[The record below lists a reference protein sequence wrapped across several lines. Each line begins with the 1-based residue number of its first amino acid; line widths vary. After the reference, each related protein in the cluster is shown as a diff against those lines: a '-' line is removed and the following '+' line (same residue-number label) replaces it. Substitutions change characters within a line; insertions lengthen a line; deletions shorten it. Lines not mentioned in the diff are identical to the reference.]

1 MPIYEFVCNGCGH
14 RFEAL
19 VRRDDSPVCASCG
32 GSDLNRQFPLPYIR
46 SEVTKEQAMR
56 AAKKRDQ
63 KQATE
68 RVQEQI
74 RYERSHND

>member
-1 MPIYEFVCNGCGH
+1 MPIYEFVCKGCGH
-14 RFEAL
+14 RFETL

-32 GSDLNRQFPLPYIR
+32 GADLERQFPLPYVR

-56 AAKKRDQ
+56 AAKQRDQ

>member
-1 MPIYEFVCNGCGH
+1 MPIFDFTCKQCGH

-19 VRRDDSPVCASCG
+19 VRRGEEPACTSCK
-32 GSDLNRQFPLPYIR
+32 SKDVQREMPLPAVQ
-46 SEVTKEQAMR
+46 SEATHSLAMR
-56 AAKKRDQ
+56 AAKKRDS